1 MKIFSLIIISALL
14 IVKSFG
20 AQIND
25 DEIKNRPYFQLQR
38 IHLDFTSAIYI
49 NDISLSSD
57 FEIYKTHIQTFGLQ
71 PGYSYLLAGDAAET
85 EYGSPFQDINL
96 LAYTSIGY
104 DKPITTQLLIGYNYR
119 ISSKSYAKEYPVSGL
134 KYGIS
139 FNFNLNKYFKIYVKY
154 SAFSSSANYGKSA
167 VGLGISIGW
176 SK

>member
-1 MKIFSLIIISALL
+1 MKIYSLIIIIALL
-14 IVKSFG
+14 SFKSFG

-25 DEIKNRPYFQLQR
+25 DEIKNRPYFQLQS
-38 IHLDFTSAIYI
+38 IHLDVTSAIFI

-96 LAYTSIGY
+96 LAYSSFGY
-104 DKPITTQLLIGYNYR
+104 DKPITTQLFIGFAYR
-119 ISSKSYAKEYPVSGL
+119 ISGESYAKEYPVSGL
-134 KYGIS
+134 KYGVS
-139 FNFNLNKYFKIYVKY
+139 FNLNLNKYFKFYVKY

-167 VGLGISIGW
+167 VGLGISFGW
-176 SK
+176 SR